1 MGIACI
7 LLVSASFYLGLTFAS
22 CRWLLALTP
31 VFLVLRMI
39 MNTLDGMLA
48 REYQTGSVAGELF
61 NEGLDIVGDTV
72 CYGVLLFVPGIP
84 QLPLILFLLLTWM
97 AEYFG
102 VLGKSF
108 PGGVRRHETFFGG
121 KPDRAIWMGLMALL
135 LFFFPGFTP
144 YTGAYLLLASCFV
157 FLTSVVRRC
166 RTAHIHQ
173 VRRLRLR
180 ADSGGKPRA
189 AVEGSMTWKPIGGGS
204 PWASSGAGSSLDVLR
219 ARRRRPSDDG

>member
-1 MGIACI
+1 MLYLQKGNFQKLVRWVGGSWMTANQATALGIACI

-144 YTGAYLLLASCFV
+144 YAGAYLLLASCFV
-157 FLTSVVRRC
+157 FLTSVVRIRKILQ
-166 RTAHIHQ
+166 A
-173 VRRLRLR
+173 
-180 ADSGGKPRA
+180 AAGK
-189 AVEGSMTWKPIGGGS
+189 EYQSYTWIG
-204 PWASSGAGSSLDVLR
+204 R
-219 ARRRRPSDDG
+219 

>member
-1 MGIACI
+1 MLYLQKGNFQKLVRWVGGSWMTANQATALGIACI

-108 PGGVRRHETFFGG
+108 PGGLRRHETFFGG

-135 LFFFPGFTP
+135 LFFFPRLTP

-157 FLTSVVRRC
+157 FLTSVVRIRKILQ
-166 RTAHIHQ
+166 A
-173 VRRLRLR
+173 
-180 ADSGGKPRA
+180 AAGK
-189 AVEGSMTWKPIGGGS
+189 EYQSYTWIG
-204 PWASSGAGSSLDVLR
+204 R
-219 ARRRRPSDDG
+219 

>member
-1 MGIACI
+1 MLYLQKGNFQKLVRWVGGSWMTANQATALGIACI
-7 LLVSASFYLGLTFAS
+7 LLVSASFYLGLTFTS

-144 YTGAYLLLASCFV
+144 YAGAYLLLASCFV
-157 FLTSVVRRC
+157 FLTSVVRIRKILQ
-166 RTAHIHQ
+166 A
-173 VRRLRLR
+173 
-180 ADSGGKPRA
+180 AAGK
-189 AVEGSMTWKPIGGGS
+189 EYQSYTWIG
-204 PWASSGAGSSLDVLR
+204 R
-219 ARRRRPSDDG
+219 

>member
-1 MGIACI
+1 MLYLQKGNFQKLVRWIGGSWMTANQATALGIACI
-7 LLVSASFYLGLTFAS
+7 FLVSASFYLGLTFAS

-102 VLGKSF
+102 VLGKGF

-135 LFFFPGFTP
+135 LFFFPGLTP
-144 YTGAYLLLASCFV
+144 YTGVYLLLASCFV
-157 FLTSVVRRC
+157 FLTSVVRIRKILQ
-166 RTAHIHQ
+166 A
-173 VRRLRLR
+173 
-180 ADSGGKPRA
+180 AAGK
-189 AVEGSMTWKPIGGGS
+189 EYQSYTWIG
-204 PWASSGAGSSLDVLR
+204 R
-219 ARRRRPSDDG
+219 

>member
-1 MGIACI
+1 MLYLQKGNFQKLVRWVGGSWMTANQATALGIACI
-7 LLVSASFYLGLTFAS
+7 FLVSASFYLGLTFAS

-102 VLGKSF
+102 VLGKGF

-135 LFFFPGFTP
+135 LFFFPGLTP

-157 FLTSVVRRC
+157 FLTSVVRIRKILQ
-166 RTAHIHQ
+166 A
-173 VRRLRLR
+173 
-180 ADSGGKPRA
+180 AAGK
-189 AVEGSMTWKPIGGGS
+189 EYQSYTWIG
-204 PWASSGAGSSLDVLR
+204 R
-219 ARRRRPSDDG
+219 